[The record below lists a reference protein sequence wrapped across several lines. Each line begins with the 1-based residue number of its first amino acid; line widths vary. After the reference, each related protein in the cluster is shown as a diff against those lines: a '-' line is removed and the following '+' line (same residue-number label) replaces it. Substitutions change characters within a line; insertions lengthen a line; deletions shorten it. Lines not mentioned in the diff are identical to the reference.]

1 MWTTF
6 LTTIKVNLREKS
18 NLLWLFIFPI
28 LMASL
33 FWGMF
38 SGLTNR
44 QIQAQNFAVVHDSNW
59 STVAGA
65 DSLVNALAGKNTKGT
80 KLIRPTTVSSVS
92 AAKKRVQAGHD
103 SGYLFVNHAG
113 SFGIAISDDLY
124 NEFTNNMSS
133 STASITVSSLRS
145 IITQFNHS
153 QTTLKT
159 LAASHPTASTQGQ
172 TQTRQQAQLQIQAQ
186 LERYIAASTASAKLS
201 YTRNRSLTHFA
212 PDQFARY
219 YYALLGMVS
228 MMSMSFAI
236 TSISTAQ
243 ANLSAVGARRS
254 IAPLP
259 KWRQFSAILLASW
272 LTSFLSLVV
281 SFCYIRFV
289 CNIAVGGREPLAIL
303 ALLIA
308 SFTATAFGLLIGAI
322 PRLSRGAKT
331 GISTAIACF
340 GALFAGLYGSFAMS
354 LSDSISRNIPTFD
367 LFNPV
372 KQVSNLFYDLLYYD
386 SLQPFMTTVGILL
399 ITGAICMTLAI
410 SLMRRRSYANL

>member
-28 LMASL
+28 LLASL

-38 SGLTNR
+38 SGLTNSH
-44 QIQAQNFAVVHDSNW
+44 IQAQNFAVVHDSNW
-59 STVAGA
+59 ESVAGA
-65 DSLVNALAGKNTKGT
+65 DSLVTALAGKNTNGT
-80 KLIRPTTVSSVS
+80 KLIHPTTVSSVS
-92 AAKKRVQAGHD
+92 VAKKRVQTKHD
-103 SGYLFVNHAG
+103 NGYLFVNDQG
-113 SFGIAISDDLY
+113 SFSLAISDDLY
-124 NEFTNNMSS
+124 TEVTDPLSS
-133 STASITVSSLRS
+133 STAGITISSLRS

-153 QTTLKT
+153 QATLKA
-159 LAASHPTASTQGQ
+159 LAATHPAASMQERMESQ
-172 TQTRQQAQLQIQAQ
+172 NQARAQI
-186 LERYIAASTASAKLS
+186 ERYVTASAASATLK
-201 YTRNRSLTHFA
+201 YTRNHSLTHFA

-236 TSISTAQ
+236 VSITTAQ
-243 ANLSAVGARRS
+243 ANLSYVGARRS

-259 KWRQFSAILLASW
+259 KWRQFIAILLASW
-272 LTSFLSLVV
+272 LTSFLSLVL

-289 CNIAVGGREPLAIL
+289 CNIAVGGREPLAIV

-308 SFTATAFGLLIGAI
+308 SFTATTFGLLIGTI
-322 PRLSRGAKT
+322 PRLSRGAKS

-340 GALFAGLYGSFAMS
+340 GALFAGLYGSLAMN
-354 LSDSISRNIPTFD
+354 LSDYISRNLPKLD

-386 SLQPFMTTVGILL
+386 SLQPFMTTIGILL
-399 ITGAICMTLAI
+399 ITAAICMTLAI